1 MGLTDEEV
9 AKGCE
14 RGFKSVL
21 GPDGEEKIRELAY
34 ERIRRRALEA
44 AFVTFVCT
52 LPPWTWLSWVGF
64 FADLLFFQLR
74 VFKVSQELVVLINGR
89 EGCEDNVFNFKSL
102 WTITA
107 KIGGVALKN
116 KLFNLVKDGAGKV
129 ANYVTPRAARTFR
142 APLRMKLRPI
152 AVQVAKRPLVV
163 QVAKWVSVTTSLDFL
178 NTVVS
183 VILSAAVTA
192 VAALVSLILFYFTFR
207 GWLRKELPE
216 QPRESGSL
224 AQEEA

>member
-1 MGLTDEEV
+1 MNVKERWSLTDEEV

-21 GPDGEEKIRELAY
+21 GPGGDEKIRELAY

-74 VFKVSQELVVLINGR
+74 VFKVSQELGVLINGR

-116 KLFNLVKDGAGKV
+116 KLFNLVKDGLGKA

-152 AVQVAKRPLVV
+152 AVQLFKRPLVV

-183 VILSAAVTA
+183 VILSAAVAA

-207 GWLRKELPE
+207 GWLRKDLPE
-216 QPRESGSL
+216 QSMAS
-224 AQEEA
+224 